1 MVQFIFP
8 GVAAVARSRPH
19 HPLVEQNL
27 NLALAYASRC
37 YVLER
42 GSMVLNGLSS
52 DVKNDP
58 RTRKAYLGL

>member
-1 MVQFIFP
+1 MVQFIFRVLRQLHEA
-8 GVAAVARSRPH
+8 GLTIL
-19 HPLVEQNL
+19 LVEQNL
-27 NLALAYASRC
+27 NLALAYASSC